1 MNGIRFYLGRYG
13 RPLLYLAWF
22 AALTGLLPGGA
33 YEAFLRPEFG
43 VLLGAAAVV
52 LLGFL
57 ATDMGRPP
65 APPRPIFGETIRV
78 LILAMPLA
86 YLAIGRGVALDSGAF
101 ENRWTGPAGAAGAT
115 APGEPPA
122 APAAPEAAAREA
134 DLVGLCWNSD
144 AYEGQTVAVEG
155 MLRHEPDVAA
165 RYGGNGWLLYRFV
178 ISCCAADAQ
187 PAAVM
192 LTGAMATNWS
202 NDAWVR
208 ATGRFTLRPDEPRPV
223 PILELG
229 ALAPMDKPRNPY
241 LY

>member
-1 MNGIRFYLGRYG
+1 MNAIRFYLGRYG

-22 AALTGLLPGGA
+22 LALAGLLPGGA

-43 VLLGAAAVV
+43 VLLGAAVVV

-57 ATDMGRPP
+57 AVDMGRPP
-65 APPRPIFGETIRV
+65 PPPKPIFGETIRV
-78 LILAMPLA
+78 LILALPLA
-86 YLAIGRGVALDSGAF
+86 YLSIGRGVALDSGAF
-101 ENRWTGPAGAAGAT
+101 ETRWTGPAGATAAGALQ
-115 APGEPPA
+115 A
-122 APAAPEAAAREA
+122 APAAPETAAREA

-155 MLRHEPDVAA
+155 MLHREPDVAA

-192 LTGAMATNWS
+192 LTGEMATNWTD
-202 NDAWVR
+202 DAWVR
-208 ATGRFTLRPDEPRPV
+208 ATGRFTLRPDQPRPV

-229 ALAPMDKPRNPY
+229 ALAPLEKPRNPY

>member
-1 MNGIRFYLGRYG
+1 MNAIRFYLGRYG

-22 AALTGLLPGGA
+22 IALAGLLPGGA

-43 VLLGAAAVV
+43 VLLGAAVVV

-57 ATDMGRPP
+57 ATEMGRPP
-65 APPRPIFGETIRV
+65 TPPKPIFGETIRV
-78 LILAMPLA
+78 LILALPLA
-86 YLAIGRGVALDSGAF
+86 YLSIGRGVALDSGAF
-101 ENRWTGPAGAAGAT
+101 AKRWTGPAGAAGAT
-115 APGEPPA
+115 VAAEPQA
-122 APAAPEAAAREA
+122 APATPETAAREA

-144 AYEGQTVAVEG
+144 AYEGQTVAVGG

-192 LTGAMATNWS
+192 LTGEMTTNWTD
-202 NDAWVR
+202 DAWVR
-208 ATGRFTLRPDEPRPV
+208 ATGRFTLRPDQPRPV

-229 ALAPMDKPRNPY
+229 ALDPMHKPRNPY

>member
-1 MNGIRFYLGRYG
+1 MNAIRFYLGRYG

-22 AALTGLLPGGA
+22 IALAGLLPGGA

-43 VLLGAAAVV
+43 VLLGAAVVV

-57 ATDMGRPP
+57 AVDMGRPP
-65 APPRPIFGETIRV
+65 PPPKPIFGETIRV
-78 LILAMPLA
+78 LILALPLA
-86 YLAIGRGVALDSGAF
+86 YLSIGRGVALDSGAF
-101 ENRWTGPAGAAGAT
+101 ETRWTGPAGATAAGALQ
-115 APGEPPA
+115 A
-122 APAAPEAAAREA
+122 APAAPETAAREA

-155 MLRHEPDVAA
+155 MLHREPDVAA

-192 LTGAMATNWS
+192 LTGEMATNWTD
-202 NDAWVR
+202 DAWVR
-208 ATGRFTLRPDEPRPV
+208 ATGRFTLRPDQPRPV

-229 ALAPMDKPRNPY
+229 ALAPLEKPRNPY

>member
-1 MNGIRFYLGRYG
+1 MRGLRFYLGRYQ

-22 AALTGLLPGGA
+22 FILADLLPAGA

-43 VLLGAAAVV
+43 VLLAVALPV

-57 ATDMGRPP
+57 VVDLARPP
-65 APPRPIFGETIRV
+65 APPQDVFGESLRV
-78 LILAMPLA
+78 LILALPLA
-86 YLAIGRGVALDSGAF
+86 YLAISRDVALDSSAF
-101 ENRWTGPAGAAGAT
+101 ENRWTGPAGTAAASAGGT
-115 APGEPPA
+115 PPETPPA
-122 APAAPEAAAREA
+122 PESAVQEA
-134 DLVGLCWNSD
+134 DLVGLCWNSP
-144 AYEGQTVAVEG
+144 AYEAQTVAVEG
-155 MLRHEPDVAA
+155 MLRHEPGVAA

-187 PAAVM
+187 PVAVM
-192 LTGAMATNWS
+192 LTGDMATNWD

-223 PILELG
+223 PILELE
-229 ALAPMDKPRNPY
+229 ALAPMPKPRNPY

>member
-1 MNGIRFYLGRYG
+1 MNGMRFYLGRYG

-22 AALTGLLPGGA
+22 IALAGLLPGGA

-43 VLLGAAAVV
+43 VLLGAAVVV

-57 ATDMGRPP
+57 AVDMGRPP
-65 APPRPIFGETIRV
+65 TPPKPIFGETIRV
-78 LILAMPLA
+78 LILALPLA
-86 YLAIGRGVALDSGAF
+86 YLSIGRGVALDSGAF
-101 ENRWTGPAGAAGAT
+101 AKRWTGTAAGGNAI
-115 APGEPPA
+115 AAGEPAAPPA
-122 APAAPEAAAREA
+122 ATETAAREA
-134 DLVGLCWNSD
+134 DLVGLCWDSD
-144 AYEGQTVAVEG
+144 AYEGQAVAVEG

-187 PAAVM
+187 PVAVM
-192 LTGAMATNWS
+192 LTGEMATNWTD
-202 NDAWVR
+202 DAWVR
-208 ATGRFTLRPDEPRPV
+208 ATGRFTLRPDQPRPV

-229 ALAPMDKPRNPY
+229 ALAPLEKPRNPY

>member
-1 MNGIRFYLGRYG
+1 MNGMRFYLGRYG

-22 AALTGLLPGGA
+22 IALAGLLPGGA

-43 VLLGAAAVV
+43 VLLGAAVVV

-57 ATDMGRPP
+57 AVDMGRPP
-65 APPRPIFGETIRV
+65 TPPKPIFGETIRV
-78 LILAMPLA
+78 LILALPLA
-86 YLAIGRGVALDSGAF
+86 YLSIGRGVALDSGAF
-101 ENRWTGPAGAAGAT
+101 ETRWTGPAGATAAGA
-115 APGEPPA
+115 PQA
-122 APAAPEAAAREA
+122 APAAPETAAREA
-134 DLVGLCWNSD
+134 DLVGLCWDSD

-155 MLRHEPDVAA
+155 MLHREPDVAA

-192 LTGAMATNWS
+192 LTGEMATNWTD
-202 NDAWVR
+202 DAWVR
-208 ATGRFTLRPDEPRPV
+208 ATGRFTLRPDQPRPV

-229 ALAPMDKPRNPY
+229 ALDPVQKPRNPY

>member
-1 MNGIRFYLGRYG
+1 MKAIRFYLGRYG

-22 AALTGLLPGGA
+22 LALAGLLPGGA

-43 VLLGAAAVV
+43 ILLGAAVVV

-57 ATDMGRPP
+57 AVDMGRPP
-65 APPRPIFGETIRV
+65 TPPKPIFGETIRI
-78 LILAMPLA
+78 LILALPLA
-86 YLAIGRGVALDSGAF
+86 YLSIGRGVALDSGAF
-101 ENRWTGPAGAAGAT
+101 AKRWTGTAGGGNAIAAG
-115 APGEPPA
+115 EPA
-122 APAAPEAAAREA
+122 APPEEPEAEAREA

-144 AYEGQTVAVEG
+144 TYEGQTVAVEG
-155 MLRHEPDVAA
+155 MLHHEPDVAA

-192 LTGAMATNWS
+192 LTGEMASNWTD
-202 NDAWVR
+202 DAWVR

-229 ALAPMDKPRNPY
+229 ALAPMKKPRNPY

>member
-1 MNGIRFYLGRYG
+1 MNAIRFYLGRYG

-22 AALTGLLPGGA
+22 IALAGLLPGGA

-43 VLLGAAAVV
+43 ILLGAAVVV

-57 ATDMGRPP
+57 AVDMGRPP
-65 APPRPIFGETIRV
+65 TPPKPIFGETIRV
-78 LILAMPLA
+78 LILALPLA
-86 YLAIGRGVALDSGAF
+86 YLSVGRGVALDSGAF
-101 ENRWTGPAGAAGAT
+101 ETRWTGPAGATAAGA
-115 APGEPPA
+115 PQA
-122 APAAPEAAAREA
+122 APAAPETTAREA

-192 LTGAMATNWS
+192 LTGEMATN
-202 NDAWVR
+202 
-208 ATGRFTLRPDEPRPV
+208 
-223 PILELG
+223 
-229 ALAPMDKPRNPY
+229 
-241 LY
+241 

>member
-1 MNGIRFYLGRYG
+1 MNALRFVLGRYQ
-13 RPLLYLAWF
+13 RPLLYIAWF
-22 AALTGLLPGGA
+22 YVLAGLLPAGA

-43 VLLGAAAVV
+43 VLLAVTLPI

-57 ATDMGRPP
+57 VVDLGHPP
-65 APPRPIFGETIRV
+65 APPQDVFGASLRI
-78 LILAMPLA
+78 LILALPLA
-86 YLAIGRGVALDSGAF
+86 YLAISRDVALDSSAF
-101 ENRWTGPAGAAGAT
+101 ENRWTGPAANA
-115 APGEPPA
+115 PA
-122 APAAPEAAAREA
+122 APPQNPAAPEAAVQEA
-134 DLVGLCWNSD
+134 DLLGLCWNSP
-144 AYEGQTVAVEG
+144 AYEAQTVAVEG
-155 MLRHEPDVAA
+155 MLRHEPGVAE

-187 PAAVM
+187 PVAVM
-192 LTGAMATNWS
+192 LTGDIATNWT

-208 ATGRFTLRPDEPRPV
+208 ATGRFTLRPDVPRPV

>member
-1 MNGIRFYLGRYG
+1 
-13 RPLLYLAWF
+13 
-22 AALTGLLPGGA
+22 
-33 YEAFLRPEFG
+33 
-43 VLLGAAAVV
+43 
-52 LLGFL
+52 
-57 ATDMGRPP
+57 MGRPP
-65 APPRPIFGETIRV
+65 TPPKPIFGETIRV
-78 LILAMPLA
+78 LILALPLA
-86 YLAIGRGVALDSGAF
+86 YLSIGRGVALDSGAF
-101 ENRWTGPAGAAGAT
+101 ETRWTGPAGATAAGA
-115 APGEPPA
+115 PQA
-122 APAAPEAAAREA
+122 APAAPETAAREA

-155 MLRHEPDVAA
+155 MLHHEPDIAA

-192 LTGAMATNWS
+192 LTGEMATNWT

-208 ATGRFTLRPDEPRPV
+208 ATGRFTLRPDQPRPV

-229 ALAPMDKPRNPY
+229 ALDPMQKPRNPY

>member
-1 MNGIRFYLGRYG
+1 MSGLRFYVGRYG

-22 AALTGLLPGGA
+22 SALAGLLPGGA

-43 VLLGAAAVV
+43 FLLGAAVAV

-57 ATDMGRPP
+57 AVDMGRPP
-65 APPRPIFGETIRV
+65 APPKPIFGETLRI

-86 YLAIGRGVALDSGAF
+86 YLSIGRGVALDSSAF
-101 ENRWTGPAGAAGAT
+101 AKRWTGTAGGGNAIAAG
-115 APGEPPA
+115 EPA
-122 APAAPEAAAREA
+122 APPAAPEAAVQEA

-192 LTGAMATNWS
+192 LTGEMATNWT

-223 PILELG
+223 PILEVG
-229 ALAPMDKPRNPY
+229 ALDPMQKPRNPY

>member
-1 MNGIRFYLGRYG
+1 MNAIRFYLGRYG

-22 AALTGLLPGGA
+22 LALAGLLPGGA

-43 VLLGAAAVV
+43 VLLGAAVVV

-57 ATDMGRPP
+57 AVDMGRPP
-65 APPRPIFGETIRV
+65 TPPKPIFGETIRV
-78 LILAMPLA
+78 LILALPLA
-86 YLAIGRGVALDSGAF
+86 YLSIGRGVALDSGAF
-101 ENRWTGPAGAAGAT
+101 ETRWTGPAGATAAGALQ
-115 APGEPPA
+115 A
-122 APAAPEAAAREA
+122 APAAPETAAREA

-155 MLRHEPDVAA
+155 MLHREPDVAA

-192 LTGAMATNWS
+192 LTGEMATNWTD
-202 NDAWVR
+202 DAWVR
-208 ATGRFTLRPDEPRPV
+208 ATGRFTLRPDQPRPV

-229 ALAPMDKPRNPY
+229 ALAPLEKPRNPY

>member
-1 MNGIRFYLGRYG
+1 MNGMRFYLGRYG

-22 AALTGLLPGGA
+22 IALAGLLPGGA

-43 VLLGAAAVV
+43 VLLGAAVVV

-57 ATDMGRPP
+57 AVDMGRPP
-65 APPRPIFGETIRV
+65 TPPKPIFGETIRV
-78 LILAMPLA
+78 LILALPLA
-86 YLAIGRGVALDSGAF
+86 YLSIGRGVALDSGAF
-101 ENRWTGPAGAAGAT
+101 AKRWTGTTAGGNAIAV
-115 APGEPPA
+115 GEPQA
-122 APAAPEAAAREA
+122 APAAPETAAREA
-134 DLVGLCWNSD
+134 DLVGLCWDSD

-155 MLRHEPDVAA
+155 MLHREPDVAA

-192 LTGAMATNWS
+192 LTGEMATNWTD
-202 NDAWVR
+202 DAWVR
-208 ATGRFTLRPDEPRPV
+208 ATGRFTLRPDQPRPV

-229 ALAPMDKPRNPY
+229 ALDPVQKPRNPY

>member
-1 MNGIRFYLGRYG
+1 VNAIRFYLGRYG

-22 AALTGLLPGGA
+22 LALAGLLPGGA
-33 YEAFLRPEFG
+33 YEAFLRPAFG
-43 VLLGAAAVV
+43 VLLGAAVVV

-57 ATDMGRPP
+57 AVDMSRPP
-65 APPRPIFGETIRV
+65 TPPKPIFGETIRV
-78 LILAMPLA
+78 LILALPLA
-86 YLAIGRGVALDSGAF
+86 YLSIGRGVALDSGAF
-101 ENRWTGPAGAAGAT
+101 ETRWTGPAGAT
-115 APGEPPA
+115 ASGEPQA
-122 APAAPEAAAREA
+122 APAAPETAAREA

-155 MLRHEPDVAA
+155 MLHREPDVAA

-192 LTGAMATNWS
+192 LTGEMATNWTD
-202 NDAWVR
+202 DAWVR
-208 ATGRFTLRPDEPRPV
+208 ATGRFTLRPDQPRPV

-229 ALAPMDKPRNPY
+229 ALAPLEKPRNPY